1 MIQKNTQ
8 NQTLPRQPHWLR
20 AAPRM
25 GWRWG
30 GGTACPGRLHTPL
43 PQNPGSVLWLCV
55 LSRRRWFCVG
65 LGLQGVDSYLLFRG
79 TSGKRGRG
87 KGRQNVV
94 CPELPKGEGF
104 LLPGDVGS
112 RIGSWGRLLSVA
124 GECGCCLPAPQAPFA
139 SDFLCPPAQGGLGFC
154 CQIFSLPLQ
163 ISPHSLNI
171 LAPSSQV
178 PGDKTTPEVSR
189 PL

>member
-1 MIQKNTQ
+1 MGR
-8 NQTLPRQPHWLR
+8 PRGGWRHPGTVSITGGLELDPEKHTESDPAQ
-20 AAPRM
+20 AAPLAR
-25 GWRWG
+25 GSSKDGLEVGRWG
-30 GGTACPGRLHTPL
+30 GGTACPGRLYTPL

-55 LSRRRWFCVG
+55 LSRRRWFCIG

-124 GECGCCLPAPQAPFA
+124 GE
-139 SDFLCPPAQGGLGFC
+139 
-154 CQIFSLPLQ
+154 
-163 ISPHSLNI
+163 
-171 LAPSSQV
+171 
-178 PGDKTTPEVSR
+178 
-189 PL
+189 